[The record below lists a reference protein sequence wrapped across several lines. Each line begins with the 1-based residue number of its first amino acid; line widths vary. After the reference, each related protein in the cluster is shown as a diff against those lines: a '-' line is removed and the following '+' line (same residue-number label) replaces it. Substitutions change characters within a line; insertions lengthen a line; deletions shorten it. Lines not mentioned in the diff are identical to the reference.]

1 MSGNQV
7 WVSEASNV
15 DGVSGETILGM
26 LAAGNSTEQFGI
38 MEMFIG
44 NIPGSIAET
53 STLMVL
59 IGAFILIYTGLEA
72 GELWLVE
79 FLVLQLQVYY
89 LIYGCKCIN
98 EL

>member
-26 LAAGNSTEQFGI
+26 LAAGNSPDQYS
-38 MEMFIG
+38 MLDMFIG
-44 NIPGSIAET
+44 SIPGSIAET

-59 IGAFILIYTGLEA
+59 IGAFILIYQIRKLENN
-72 GELWLVE
+72 GR
-79 FLVLQLQVYY
+79 F
-89 LIYGCKCIN
+89 IN
-98 EL
+98 WSCFDRIPF